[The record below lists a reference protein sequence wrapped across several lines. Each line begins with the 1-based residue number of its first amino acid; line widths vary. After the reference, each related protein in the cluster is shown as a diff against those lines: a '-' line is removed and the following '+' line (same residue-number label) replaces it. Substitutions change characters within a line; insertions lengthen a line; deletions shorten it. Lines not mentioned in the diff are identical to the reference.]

1 MIAFIDSRRWCRVV
15 VVAEGSLKVVVCI
28 KQVPEGD
35 LSPEI
40 ASQMGLS
47 PRQDIV
53 YLVNDLDLQAIEQ
66 AVQLKESGQAREII
80 LLSLGPERVEEAL
93 YAGLA
98 MGADRAIQV
107 VADDRN
113 WSAQLTSSAL
123 AKVIRGLECDLILCG
138 YRSSDGGSASVGPMV
153 AELLGL
159 PQVTAVCRL
168 EISPDLE
175 RAIVCRRLE
184 KGRREIVECKL
195 PALFTVADGLNE
207 PRYASLMALK
217 RARQKAL
224 QRLTLEDLGSGPEGL
239 ELSVPLVQMVA
250 CSSPR
255 PRPKPIFVPGG
266 DLPAHERIRLLL
278 AGAPDKQGSWL
289 EGEPDEVA
297 EHVAR
302 FLEVHGIITK
312 QDQRGRL

>member
-1 MIAFIDSRRWCRVV
+1 M
-15 VVAEGSLKVVVCI
+15 VAEDSLKVVVCV

-35 LSPEI
+35 LGPEI
-40 ASQMGLS
+40 ASQIDLS
-47 PRQDIV
+47 PGQDTI

-66 AVQLKESGQAREII
+66 AVQLKESGQAREVI

-93 YAGLA
+93 YTGLA
-98 MGADRAIQV
+98 MGGDRAIQV

-138 YRSSDGGSASVGPMV
+138 YRSSDGGSASVGPIV
-153 AELLGL
+153 AELLEW

-168 EISPDLE
+168 EPSHDLE

-184 KGRREIVECKL
+184 RGRREIVECKL

-207 PRYASLMALK
+207 PRYTSLIALK
-217 RARQKAL
+217 RARQKVL
-224 QRLTLEDLGSGPEGL
+224 QRLTLENLGFGPDGL
-239 ELSVPLVQMVA
+239 ELGAPLTQMVA

-255 PRPKPIFVPGG
+255 PRTKPTFVPGG

-278 AGAPDKQGSWL
+278 AGAADKQGSWL

-297 EHVAR
+297 GQIER
-302 FLEVHGIITK
+302 FLEVHGIIAK
-312 QDQRGRL
+312 QGHGGRL